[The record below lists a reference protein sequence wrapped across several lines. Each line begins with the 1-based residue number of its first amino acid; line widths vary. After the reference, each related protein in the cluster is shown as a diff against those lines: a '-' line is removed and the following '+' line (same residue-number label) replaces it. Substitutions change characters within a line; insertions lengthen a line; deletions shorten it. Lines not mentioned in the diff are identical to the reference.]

1 MQHNQTNITKPT
13 YNFSLCSKVTATFSV
28 MEQVTEQLQN
38 EQQVTWDFPLEG
50 PVFGLNHPGI
60 NWRWGQMFIIIP
72 NKRPNVSKSL
82 CQKYSWFEM
91 FSSWSLWYFVFQ
103 CVFLVVV
110 VTLFS
115 LQLSAVHL
123 VDSHY
128 CSDPAKF
135 ISVLLTSLST
145 MIQVELPHVNV
156 LSKIDLIENY
166 GKLGKI

>member
-1 MQHNQTNITKPT
+1 MTWPENVPTDHFQSTDKRQKLSRKSRQFVTATNCMQHNQTNITKPT

-50 PVFGLNHPGI
+50 PVSGVNHPGI
-60 NWRWGQMFIIIP
+60 NWRWGKMFIIIP

-91 FSSWSLWYFVFQ
+91 FSSWTLWYFVFQ

-115 LQLSAVHL
+115 L
-123 VDSHY
+123 
-128 CSDPAKF
+128 
-135 ISVLLTSLST
+135 
-145 MIQVELPHVNV
+145 
-156 LSKIDLIENY
+156 
-166 GKLGKI
+166 